1 MKKVLTMKRFL
12 IAAGSVAASVVGAAS
27 AFAGAGA
34 APETIIPVASS
45 TLLADMTSYVPTL
58 FNDLFPV
65 IALVLGVVLGFW
77 VISKAVGLIASK
89 FRAK

>member
-1 MKKVLTMKRFL
+1 MKKYL
-12 IAAGSVAASVVGAAS
+12 IAAGSVIGSAVATLS
-27 AFAGAGA
+27 AFAGTGA

-77 VISKAVGLIASK
+77 IISKAVGLIAGK
-89 FRAK
+89 FRSK